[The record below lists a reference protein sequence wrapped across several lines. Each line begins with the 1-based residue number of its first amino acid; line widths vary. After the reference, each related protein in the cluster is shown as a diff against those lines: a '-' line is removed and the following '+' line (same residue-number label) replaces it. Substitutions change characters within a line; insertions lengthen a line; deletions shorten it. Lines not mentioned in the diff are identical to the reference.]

1 MKMDKIRKAGHI
13 AKEAGKYLL
22 DPYYSKAVREYLDPV
37 RYYASP
43 LARDLAIIT
52 AAEGISIATT
62 GRPIQLD
69 GMNPLA
75 AYVLSFEGLLE
86 GAAVNIYDEF
96 RERRRKA
103 SGV

>member
-22 DPYYSKAVREYLDPV
+22 DPYYSKAAREYLDPV

-62 GRPIQLD
+62 GKPIQLD
-69 GMNPLA
+69 GMNPLLT
-75 AYVLSFEGLLE
+75 YLLSFEGLIE
-86 GAAVNIYDEF
+86 GTAVNMYDDF
-96 RERRRKA
+96 RERRRKPA
-103 SGV
+103 GV